1 MSDERPG
8 EMRIGQVL
16 EQARARAGLEIAD
29 VEERTKIRAKYLRAL
44 ESEDWGELPS
54 PAYAKGFLRTYSQL
68 LGLDSDALV
77 DEYRRQVESD
87 LSEPAYPLGD
97 QVLER
102 RRRPGAG
109 GARRSRAWIFVV
121 LAALAVGRGRGGDRA
136 HQRRRAE
143 ARRKAGRGRE
153 RVRTPPRAA
162 RGQRRGVGEAGVA
175 RASDPRAGRGLPAR
189 RRRRGADRRPGAAR
203 RRPGELRAQGVHPAL
218 SVGVR
223 RRPADGEDRRRQ
235 APAAEGRRPGRV
247 PDHRH
252 RSASGCSSHRDR
264 AAHDRRDQTLRTPPP
279 RRRHGARPCAPGSW
293 SPAPR

>member
-29 VEERTKIRAKYLRAL
+29 VEDRTKIRAKYLRAL

-121 LAALAVGRGRGGDRA
+121 LAVLAV
-136 HQRRRAE
+136 
-143 ARRKAGRGRE
+143 
-153 RVRTPPRAA
+153 
-162 RGQRRGVGEAGVA
+162 AGVA
-175 RASDPRAGRGLPAR
+175 AALVLTNDDEPKRGGKQGAGGKGSERRHEQRGGNGEASAKPVSLELRIREPVEVCLLGGAGGALIDGQVLPA
-189 RRRRGADRRPGAAR
+189 GDRESFERK
-203 RRPGELRAQGVHPAL
+203 ELTLRFPSGFAGDQLTVKIGGDKRLLPK
-218 SVGVR
+218 
-223 RRPADGEDRRRQ
+223 ADG
-235 APAAEGRRPGRV
+235 PAAYRITGPQRVRVLEPPGQSC
-247 PDHRH
+247 P
-252 RSASGCSSHRDR
+252 
-264 AAHDRRDQTLRTPPP
+264 
-279 RRRHGARPCAPGSW
+279 
-293 SPAPR
+293 